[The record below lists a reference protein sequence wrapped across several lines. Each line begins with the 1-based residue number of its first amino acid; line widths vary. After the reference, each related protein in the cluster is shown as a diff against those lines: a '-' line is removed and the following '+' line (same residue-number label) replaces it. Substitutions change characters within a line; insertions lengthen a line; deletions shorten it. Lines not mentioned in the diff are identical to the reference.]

1 MISMAGGLRLFERNG
16 IWQCR
21 VPVSK
26 QGRRRYIWRS
36 LKTTNRH
43 EAQRRAE
50 DWQLE
55 VRFAEKFGR
64 SLFPKTV
71 NQLIDEWLKTE
82 DLTSAMQVAC
92 TKALRYWKVYIGNQF
107 VTEVGDLS
115 DYVKWRRDYWKKH
128 QTGANKA
135 RKKEPADRTIVFEL
149 QTMRRV
155 FAFAKKK
162 GYIGETVD
170 IPSIKRVKANSRP
183 ALPLEEQFKLKAHLL
198 KSGFIPRASPENNS
212 LDAHKAMLRA
222 LILTLLLSGIRVGE
236 ARNLKWSDIEE
247 AELDNGRKT
256 LILNVAGKTGRHG
269 AIARTSLHRHL
280 HRYRRWLEISGFF
293 KGEKSH
299 VFLDR
304 YGKTI
309 GDLRESFQKVCK
321 EAGIPRYSLYSLRH
335 TFITNYL
342 TYSTNVD
349 LYALAKSC
357 GTSVAMIER
366 FYGHVA
372 TKDRIRRILG

>member
-1 MISMAGGLRLFERNG
+1 MISMAGGLQLFQRNG

-26 QGRRRYIWRS
+26 QGKRRYIWRS
-36 LKTTNRH
+36 LKTTNPH
-43 EAQRRAE
+43 EAKCKAE

-71 NQLIDEWLKTE
+71 NQLIDEWLRTE
-82 DLTSAMQVAC
+82 DLTSAMRVAC
-92 TKALRYWKVYIGNQF
+92 TKALRYWKVYIGEKF
-107 VTEVGDLS
+107 VTEIGDLS
-115 DYVKWRRDYWKKH
+115 DYVKWRRDFWKKH
-128 QTGANKA
+128 RIGAYRTRKA
-135 RKKEPADRTIVFEL
+135 EPADRTIVLEI

-155 FAFAKKK
+155 FVFAKKK
-162 GYIGETVD
+162 GYIAGTIE

-198 KSGFIPRASPENNS
+198 KAGFIPRANPDNDY

-247 AELDNGRKT
+247 AELEDGRKA
-256 LILNVAGKTGRHG
+256 LVLNVMGKTGRHG

-280 HRYRRWLEISGFF
+280 NRYRR
-293 KGEKSH
+293 
-299 VFLDR
+299 
-304 YGKTI
+304 
-309 GDLRESFQKVCK
+309 
-321 EAGIPRYSLYSLRH
+321 
-335 TFITNYL
+335 
-342 TYSTNVD
+342 
-349 LYALAKSC
+349 
-357 GTSVAMIER
+357 
-366 FYGHVA
+366 
-372 TKDRIRRILG
+372 